1 MTGKELKDIILSE
14 KMTVAEVARRIGTT
28 QQNLTCSLSKDDI
41 RTGLLERVAAAMG
54 KPLAFFYGEAFG
66 AVQNVTGNNNTQV
79 SGNSNTITSDAAM
92 LALLKMKDEQL
103 TMAMN
108 QTSKAQE
115 QMDRVLDRLEG
126 RCVQ

>member
-126 RCVQ
+126 RCIL

>member
-79 SGNSNTITSDAAM
+79 SGNSNTITSDAVM

-126 RCVQ
+126 RCVL

>member
-79 SGNSNTITSDAAM
+79 SGNSNTITSDSAM

-126 RCVQ
+126 RCVL

>member
-126 RCVQ
+126 RCVL

>member
-1 MTGKELKDIILSE
+1 
-14 KMTVAEVARRIGTT
+14 MTVAEVARRIGTT

-126 RCVQ
+126 RCVL